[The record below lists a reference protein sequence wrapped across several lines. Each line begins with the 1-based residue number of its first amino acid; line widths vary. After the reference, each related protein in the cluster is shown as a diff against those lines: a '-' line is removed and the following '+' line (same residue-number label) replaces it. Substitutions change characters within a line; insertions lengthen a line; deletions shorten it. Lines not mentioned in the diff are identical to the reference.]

1 MIGVGRHTS
10 GYASGRHPRRIHVVD
25 FYRVVVPSILVGAL
39 MVMVNIYATPWF
51 SSLWWVLHPAP

>member
-1 MIGVGRHTS
+1 M
-10 GYASGRHPRRIHVVD
+10 VD

-51 SSLWWVLHPAP
+51 SALRWALHPAP